1 MNSNILTAITQ
12 HARLSD
18 DRIALSD
25 QTVALTYGAL
35 ETVIEGAARG
45 LSIWTPLVRAG
56 APVAVRLPNSLAWVV
71 VDLALIRLGW
81 TSLPLPS
88 FFTDA
93 QRDHAMRDAGAALL
107 IELELEAEGDLSV
120 AGTALRV
127 TPLHLPARALP
138 AGTAKIT
145 YTSGSTGQPKGVCL
159 SLSHMEAVGAAL
171 VQAIGSD
178 YAGLHLPLLPLSI
191 LLENVAGLYT
201 TLLAGGRYHVL
212 PPEQLGLSDPFRPD
226 LPRLAAA
233 IDEQHATSLILVPEL
248 LRALMMVMTFT
259 GVRLPDLRLVAVGGA
274 KVAPALLT
282 RADELG
288 LPVYEGYGLSECAS
302 VVALNTPA
310 ARRAGAVGRPLPHL
324 KVRIQ
329 NGEIVVEG
337 AGYLGYAGECA
348 REGPVFTGD
357 LGALDADGFLS
368 ISGRRTNTIITAHG
382 RNVAPEWVESELTAQ
397 PEIRQAVVLG
407 EAQAS
412 LSALIVPLIPGMD
425 RSAIAT
431 AVARANANLPAY
443 AQVGRWLVRDGFDVA
458 AGELTNNG
466 RPRRAVLSAR
476 HRDFLEPSTTGDLA

>member
-1 MNSNILTAITQ
+1 MSSILAAIAQ
-12 HARLSD
+12 RARLD
-18 DRIALSD
+18 DQRIALSD
-25 QTVALTYGAL
+25 QTLILTYGAL
-35 ETVIEGAARG
+35 ETAIEGAARE
-45 LSIWTPLVRAG
+45 LSMWAPMVRAG
-56 APVAVRLPNSLAWVV
+56 APVAVRLPNGLAWVIL
-71 VDLALIRLGW
+71 DLALMRLGW
-81 TSLPLPS
+81 TSLPLPG

-93 QRDHAMRDAGAALL
+93 QRDHAMRDAGAGLL
-107 IELELEAEGDLSV
+107 IEADPEGEGDLSL
-120 AGTALRV
+120 AGAALRV
-127 TPLHLPARALP
+127 TPLDLPPRALP
-138 AGTAKIT
+138 TGTAKIT

-159 SLSHMEAVGAAL
+159 SHGHMEAVAGGL
-171 VQAIGSD
+171 VEAIGAD

-201 TLLAGGRYHVL
+201 TLLAGGRYHIL
-212 PPEQLGLSDPFRPD
+212 PADQLGLSDPFRPD

-233 IDEQHATSLILVPEL
+233 IGEQHANSLILVPEL

-259 GVRLPDLRLVAVGGA
+259 GVRLPELKLLAVGGA
-274 KVAPALLT
+274 KVAPSLLA
-282 RADELG
+282 RADDLG

-310 ARRAGAVGRPLPHL
+310 ARKAGTVGRPLPHL
-324 KVRIQ
+324 GVRIQ
-329 NGEIVVEG
+329 DGEIVVEG
-337 AGYLGYAGECA
+337 ASYLGYAGGEI

-357 LGALDADGFLS
+357 LGEIDADGFLR
-368 ISGRRTNTIITAHG
+368 ISGRRTNTIITTHG

-407 EAQAS
+407 EAQAE

-425 RSAIAT
+425 EAAIAG
-431 AVARANANLPAY
+431 AVARANANLPPY

-476 HRDFLEPSTTGDLA
+476 HQDFLEPSTTGDLA